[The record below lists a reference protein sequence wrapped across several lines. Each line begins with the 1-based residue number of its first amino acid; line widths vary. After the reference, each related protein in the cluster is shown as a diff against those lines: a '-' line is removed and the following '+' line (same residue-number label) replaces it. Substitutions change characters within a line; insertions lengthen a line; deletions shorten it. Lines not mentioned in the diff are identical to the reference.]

1 MEIWDVKVIDALLAL
16 RRILDTEPFKS
27 FFKSH
32 RFIATQKVMGGFLI
46 PEPIAKWLESD
57 RFLINEPIPSE
68 AFKNLRTSDRLGFRV
83 SIYYEYIFPDDEEE
97 DDDDFITDGALS
109 FKGIYFRPG
118 RKYEGWRY
126 VNLIE
131 KHFVVEVNLDAL
143 VTKNLLD
150 HIKAQYLSVMK
161 KLTKN
166 KVVHPHIEQPSYNY
180 VILKKYK
187 RGRIRKNTQVLTEV
201 EWAHILLPVTI
212 YNFVK
217 VILDGALIGKTA
229 DPLIHS
235 EEMRFDWVI
244 KNPVFKDVII
254 DLRSKLLEFGNDVME
269 IIQALASL

>member
-1 MEIWDVKVIDALLAL
+1 
-16 RRILDTEPFKS
+16 
-27 FFKSH
+27 
-32 RFIATQKVMGGFLI
+32 MGGFLI

-57 RFLINEPIPSE
+57 SFLINEPIPSE

-83 SIYYEYIFPDDEEE
+83 SIYYEY
-97 DDDDFITDGALS
+97 DFTINDALI

-118 RKYEGWRY
+118 REYEEWRY
-126 VNLIE
+126 FNIL
-131 KHFVVEVNLDAL
+131 KKYFVVEVNLDAL

-166 KVVHPHIEQPSYNY
+166 KAVHPHIEQPSYNY

-229 DPLIHS
+229 DPLVYSTAIT
-235 EEMRFDWVI
+235 FNWVI
-244 KNPVFKDVII
+244 KNPVYKDVII
-254 DLRSKLLEFGNDVME
+254 DLRSKLLEFGNNVME

>member
-1 MEIWDVKVIDALLAL
+1 MEIWDVNVINALLAL

-27 FFKSH
+27 FFKTH
-32 RFIATQKVMGGFLI
+32 EYVATQKVMGGFLI
-46 PEPIAKWLESD
+46 PDPIAKWLESD
-57 RFLINEPIPSE
+57 SFLINEPIPSE

-83 SIYYEYIFPDDEEE
+83 SIYYEYIFTDDEEE
-97 DDDDFITDGALS
+97 DDDDFTTDGALS

-118 RKYEGWRY
+118 RKYEEWRY
-126 VNLIE
+126 VNILE
-131 KHFVVEVNLDAL
+131 KYFVVEVNLDAL

-150 HIKAQYLSVMK
+150 HIKAQYLSVVK

-166 KVVHPHIEQPSYNY
+166 KAVHPHIEHPSYNY

-187 RGRIRKNTQVLTEV
+187 RGIIRKNTDVLTEV

-217 VILDGALIGKTA
+217 VILDGALIGKTT

-235 EEMRFDWVI
+235 EEMCFDWVI

-254 DLRSKLLEFGNDVME
+254 DLKSKLLEFGNDVME
-269 IIQALASL
+269 IIQVLASG

>member
-1 MEIWDVKVIDALLAL
+1 
-16 RRILDTEPFKS
+16 
-27 FFKSH
+27 
-32 RFIATQKVMGGFLI
+32 MGGFLI

-68 AFKNLRTSDRLGFRV
+68 AFKNLRTSDRLGFRA

-97 DDDDFITDGALS
+97 DDDFTTDGALS

-118 RKYEGWRY
+118 RKYEEWRY
-126 VNLIE
+126 VNLLE
-131 KHFVVEVNLDAL
+131 KYFVVEVNLDAL

-150 HIKAQYLSVMK
+150 DIKAQYLHIMEE
-161 KLTKN
+161 LTKS
-166 KVVHPHIEQPSYNY
+166 KAVHVHIEHNYNY
-180 VILKKYK
+180 VTLTDYK
-187 RGRIRKNTQVLTEV
+187 RGIIRKNTQVLTEV
-201 EWAHILLPVTI
+201 EWAHLLLPVTI

-217 VILDGALIGKTA
+217 VILDGALIGKTT

-235 EEMRFDWVI
+235 EEMCFDWVI

>member
-1 MEIWDVKVIDALLAL
+1 MEIWDVKVINALFAL

-32 RFIATQKVMGGFLI
+32 RFIATQKVMGRFLI

-57 RFLINEPIPSE
+57 SFLINEPIPSE

-83 SIYYEYIFPDDEEE
+83 SINYECDFSDDEEE
-97 DDDDFITDGALS
+97 NDDDFTINDALI

-118 RKYEGWRY
+118 REYEEWRY
-126 VNLIE
+126 VNIL
-131 KHFVVEVNLDAL
+131 KKYFVVEVNLDAL

-150 HIKAQYLSVMK
+150 HIKAQYLHIMEE
-161 KLTKN
+161 LTKS
-166 KVVHPHIEQPSYNY
+166 KAVHVHIEHNYNY
-180 VILKKYK
+180 VTLTDYK
-187 RGRIRKNTQVLTEV
+187 RDRIRKNTEVLTEV

-217 VILDGALIGKTA
+217 VILDGALIGKTT
-229 DPLIHS
+229 DPLIYS
-235 EEMRFDWVI
+235 TAIVFNRVI